1 MLQAAAGLLPAE
13 DVRHRDS
20 PYLREGP
27 QWEARIGP
35 GSVQMRTRNYSRA
48 EQRAERYEE
57 GRRRMVDILAADPEL
72 AERERERR
80 KASQGTK
87 IYGWSRKSRNELRHK
102 IGKLDL
108 TPLMSDGRVLDVL
121 TLTYPG
127 GSADDP
133 WFDAYWL
140 LVAPDGPAVKRALA
154 RFRKRWERAW
164 GPVFAVMKME
174 FQMRGAPHV
183 HLMAGLPNP
192 WARDEAGRTFREWLG
207 PTWAECVWHEI
218 LAPLLGKRWAGT
230 RTSVEQM
237 SALETVMPG
246 AGGAYLRHATYGTR
260 VGTRERRGRITD
272 PKRAAEYFLK
282 EGIAS
287 SKAYQDNPPAQW
299 VENGAGTGRIWQ
311 VWGLKEDTV
320 TIAMTPADG
329 IAFGRLMRRWYRA
342 QLAVAYQRPRHAG
355 GGRRFRPLFTNNRG
369 RVLVNDGAAF
379 TAQVARWLASRDAV
393 GSPNPPAGVL
403 PPHPLRQIEERRS
416 RVGLHA

>member
-1 MLQAAAGLLPAE
+1 
-13 DVRHRDS
+13 
-20 PYLREGP
+20 
-27 QWEARIGP
+27 
-35 GSVQMRTRNYSRA
+35 
-48 EQRAERYEE
+48 
-57 GRRRMVDILAADPEL
+57 
-72 AERERERR
+72 
-80 KASQGTK
+80 
-87 IYGWSRKSRNELRHK
+87 
-102 IGKLDL
+102 
-108 TPLMSDGRVLDVL
+108 
-121 TLTYPG
+121 
-127 GSADDP
+127 
-133 WFDAYWL
+133 
-140 LVAPDGPAVKRALA
+140 
-154 RFRKRWERAW
+154 
-164 GPVFAVMKME
+164 
-174 FQMRGAPHV
+174 V

-192 WARDEAGRTFREWLG
+192 WVRDDVGRTFREWLG

-237 SALETVMPG
+237 AALETVMPG

-320 TIAMTPADG
+320 TVAMTPADG

-369 RVLVNDGAAF
+369 RVLVNNGAAF
-379 TAQVARWLASRDAV
+379 TAQAARWLASRDAV
-393 GSPNPPAGVL
+393 GSPNPPIGTADGSCTSRWRASGGGTTTGTARARTAPVTGSIT
-403 PPHPLRQIEERRS
+403 PWRRGSRRS
-416 RVGLHA
+416 PDVTRTSAWWALGSLRAWTRVP